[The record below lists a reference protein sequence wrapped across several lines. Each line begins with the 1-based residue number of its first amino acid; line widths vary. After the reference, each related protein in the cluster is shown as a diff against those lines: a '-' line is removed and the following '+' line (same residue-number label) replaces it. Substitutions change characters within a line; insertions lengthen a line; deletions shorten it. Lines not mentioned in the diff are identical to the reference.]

1 MDPIII
7 IGAGLLAY
15 LLWSQ
20 SQGASGGL
28 PADAAFISQVAA
40 GTAAAVPQSWASG
53 ASAAP
58 GTVTTAISYLYYG
71 PSENTYYLV
80 ATAPTAAQ
88 TAAGAALT
96 PISAPAPAQ
105 TAGQL
110 LAPAFPAPATTPA
123 APATGTVFPT
133 CGPNNTPPC
142 TCPAGYIFQNTFN
155 VAGAAPGVTTP
166 TCVPGVSGLRGL
178 SGSIRSPYWT

>member
-7 IGAGLLAY
+7 IGAGLLAFF
-15 LLWSQ
+15 LWSQ

-28 PADAAFISQVAA
+28 PADAGFISQVAA
-40 GTAAAVPQSWASG
+40 GTAATVPQSWASG

-58 GTVTTAISYLYYG
+58 GTATTAISYLYYG

-96 PISAPAPAQ
+96 APTPAPVPPAAPAA
-105 TAGQL
+105 
-110 LAPAFPAPATTPA
+110 PAPATTPA
-123 APATGTVFPT
+123 
-133 CGPNNTPPC
+133 TP
-142 TCPAGYIFQNTFN
+142 
-155 VAGAAPGVTTP
+155 
-166 TCVPGVSGLRGL
+166 L
-178 SGSIRSPYWT
+178 SGFRGMGAIRSPYWT